1 MMRSLFKPANR
12 FFVWGASIIGIIV
25 SIFLSIW
32 SITIDDVINNDGI
45 VYVRAAEFLSSGD
58 WQAAITVYKWPFYP
72 WLMMLVGDNV
82 GISYKTAGHVLNTI
96 FFSFVVVFFIHTV
109 RSFGGRSRLI
119 TLMALFIAL
128 AHPAFNEYRAFLIRD
143 PGYLA
148 AYLLAVYYFAR
159 YRWQPR
165 GRYSSAAIA
174 SLVVASL
181 FRIEGLVFL
190 FAMPVLLLI
199 SHSRLTK
206 WRWPRYLVSLL
217 LVLILGAVYGGYLLA
232 PIDGS
237 TALLIAEEPIRV
249 FGEGWGQIRAGVT
262 GKLSVLQQE
271 FLGPFSADYAYLLF
285 ALTVLTVFAL
295 SIVAEL
301 AIPYTALIGYGLFRR
316 ALFNDQQLQRLW
328 LGLILINGIVLVAF
342 ALIMLFLAPRYPL
355 AMVITLLIT
364 APFILERLIKDIQKS
379 EIRKLGS
386 AFLIICFL
394 WGIGESYSGVT
405 NFGRNFHLRDAGYWL
420 HTKTVNTS
428 GPILTNN
435 RRIAYYTSVLGN
447 REVLT
452 MSGQALL
459 EFSDF
464 VDELGSDYAGIRI
477 QRSDDLLEFE
487 LNKAMKSAPVK
498 IFDNNHG
505 DRVLLYD
512 LR

>member
-1 MMRSLFKPANR
+1 
-12 FFVWGASIIGIIV
+12 
-25 SIFLSIW
+25 
-32 SITIDDVINNDGI
+32 
-45 VYVRAAEFLSSGD
+45 
-58 WQAAITVYKWPFYP
+58 
-72 WLMMLVGDNV
+72 
-82 GISYKTAGHVLNTI
+82 
-96 FFSFVVVFFIHTV
+96 
-109 RSFGGRSRLI
+109 
-119 TLMALFIAL
+119 
-128 AHPAFNEYRAFLIRD
+128 
-143 PGYLA
+143 
-148 AYLLAVYYFAR
+148 
-159 YRWQPR
+159 
-165 GRYSSAAIA
+165 
-174 SLVVASL
+174 
-181 FRIEGLVFL
+181 
-190 FAMPVLLLI
+190 
-199 SHSRLTK
+199 
-206 WRWPRYLVSLL
+206 
-217 LVLILGAVYGGYLLA
+217 
-232 PIDGS
+232 
-237 TALLIAEEPIRV
+237 
-249 FGEGWGQIRAGVT
+249 
-262 GKLSVLQQE
+262 
-271 FLGPFSADYAYLLF
+271 
-285 ALTVLTVFAL
+285 
-295 SIVAEL
+295 
-301 AIPYTALIGYGLFRR
+301 
-316 ALFNDQQLQRLW
+316 LFNDQQLQRLW